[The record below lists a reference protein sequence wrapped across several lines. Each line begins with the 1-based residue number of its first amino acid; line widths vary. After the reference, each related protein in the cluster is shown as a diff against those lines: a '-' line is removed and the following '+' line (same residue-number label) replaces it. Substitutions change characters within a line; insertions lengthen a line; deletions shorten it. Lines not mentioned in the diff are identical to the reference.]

1 MIMNETKNDFQ
12 RRIEKIRSKKL
23 KARVDLTAMVSISF
37 LLIIF
42 FMVTIE
48 LSKPKTLSLEMPGG
62 DYGCRNGLP
71 YGCIMG
77 ENRTLTLLLGDNDKI
92 VSYTGYS
99 TYNIESSKKLKYG
112 KESIRREL
120 INKNQQMHAING
132 DSKRGIIVIIKP
144 SKKSNFA
151 NLVDVLDEMAI
162 TRIATYAVV
171 DEFTTEETKLLAAN

>member
-1 MIMNETKNDFQ
+1 MIMNESKNDFQ
-12 RRIEKIRSKKL
+12 RRIEKVRSKKL
-23 KARVDLTAMVSISF
+23 KVRVDLTAMVSISF

-48 LSKPKTLSLEMPGG
+48 LSKPKTLFLDMPGSSCG
-62 DYGCRNGLP
+62 GIVCG
-71 YGCIMG
+71 GTG
-77 ENRTLTLLLGDNDKI
+77 ENRTLTLLLGDNNKI

-99 TYNIESSKKLKYG
+99 TYNIESPKKLKYG

-120 INKNQQMHAING
+120 INKNQQMQAING

-162 TRIATYAVV
+162 TRIATYAVI
-171 DEFTTEETKLLAAN
+171 DEFTPQETKLLAAN